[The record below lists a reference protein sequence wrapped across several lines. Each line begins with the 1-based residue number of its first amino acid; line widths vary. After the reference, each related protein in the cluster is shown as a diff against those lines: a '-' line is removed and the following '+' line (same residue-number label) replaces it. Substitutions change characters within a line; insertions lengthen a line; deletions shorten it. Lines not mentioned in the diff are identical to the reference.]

1 MPVPTEID
9 LDTATAR
16 LTGVVRRTPVLR
28 SRLLDEAVGAEI
40 HLKAEHLQRTGAFKF
55 RGAFNAI
62 AALDGNIRAR
72 GIITYSSG
80 NHAQAV
86 ARAAQI
92 FRVPATVVMPNDA
105 PSSKRQ
111 ATKSY
116 GATIVSYD
124 RFRERREDVAEA
136 ILAEQHLT
144 LIPPFDHP
152 DVIAGQSTCARE
164 LFEESGALDQL
175 IVSVGGG
182 GLISGSALAAHK
194 VNPKCRIVGVEPE
207 AGNDVQLSLQQ
218 GRIVEIDVPDTIADG
233 QQTTAPGKHT
243 FAVMQQHVDEIVTVT
258 DTQILDAV
266 DYLFRFQKQ
275 VVEPSGACA
284 LAAILANKVKLDGSR
299 VGVIISGGN
308 ISPERFFELM
318 EPRWKK

>member
-1 MPVPTEID
+1 MPTEID
-9 LDTATAR
+9 LDAATAR
-16 LTGVVRRTPVLR
+16 LAGVARRTPVLR
-28 SRLLDEAVGAEI
+28 SRLLDEAFGAEI
-40 HLKAEHLQRTGAFKF
+40 HLKAEHLQHTGAFKF

-62 AALDGNIRAR
+62 AALDSNIRAR

-111 ATKSY
+111 AAESY
-116 GATIVSYD
+116 GATIVTYD
-124 RFRERREDVAEA
+124 RFRERREDIAEA
-136 ILAEQHLT
+136 ILAEQHFT

-164 LFEESGALDQL
+164 LFEDSGPLDQL
-175 IVSVGGG
+175 VVSVGGG
-182 GLISGSALAAHK
+182 GLISGSALAAHDA
-194 VNPKCRIVGVEPE
+194 NPKCRIVGVEPE

-233 QQTTAPGKHT
+233 QQTTSPGKHT

-258 DTQILDAV
+258 DDQILDGV

-275 VVEPSGACA
+275 VAEPSGACA
-284 LAAILANKVKLDGSR
+284 LAAILANKINVAGSR

>member
-1 MPVPTEID
+1 MPTEID
-9 LDTATAR
+9 LDAATAR
-16 LTGVVRRTPVLR
+16 LAGVARRTPVLR
-28 SRLLDEAVGAEI
+28 SRLLDEAFGAEI
-40 HLKAEHLQRTGAFKF
+40 HLKAEHLQHTGAFKF

-62 AALDGNIRAR
+62 AALESNIRAR

-111 ATKSY
+111 ATESY
-116 GATIVSYD
+116 GATIVTYD
-124 RFRERREDVAEA
+124 RFRERREDIAEA
-136 ILAEQHLT
+136 ILAEQHFT

-164 LFEESGALDQL
+164 LFEDSGPLDQL
-175 IVSVGGG
+175 VVSVGGG
-182 GLISGSALAAHK
+182 GLISGSALAAHDA
-194 VNPKCRIVGVEPE
+194 NPKCRIVGVEPE

-233 QQTTAPGKHT
+233 QQTTSPGKHT

-258 DTQILDAV
+258 DEQILDGV

-275 VVEPSGACA
+275 VAEPSGACA
-284 LAAILANKVKLDGSR
+284 FAAILANKINVDGSR

>member
-1 MPVPTEID
+1 MPTEID
-9 LDTATAR
+9 LDAATAR
-16 LTGVVRRTPVLR
+16 LAGVARRTPVLR
-28 SRLLDEAVGAEI
+28 SRLLDEALGAEI
-40 HLKAEHLQRTGAFKF
+40 HLKAEHLQHTGAFKF

-62 AALDGNIRAR
+62 AALDSNIRAR

-111 ATKSY
+111 ATESY
-116 GATIVSYD
+116 GATIVTYD
-124 RFRERREDVAEA
+124 RFRERREDIAEA
-136 ILAEQHLT
+136 ILTEQHFT

-164 LFEESGALDQL
+164 LFEDSGPLDQL

-182 GLISGSALAAHK
+182 GLISGSALAAHEA
-194 VNPKCRIVGVEPE
+194 NPKCRIVGVEPE

-233 QQTTAPGKHT
+233 QQTTSPGKHT

-258 DTQILDAV
+258 DDQILDGV

-275 VVEPSGACA
+275 VAEPSGACA
-284 LAAILANKVKLDGSR
+284 LAAILANKINVDGSR

>member
-1 MPVPTEID
+1 MPTEID
-9 LDTATAR
+9 LDAATAR
-16 LTGVVRRTPVLR
+16 LAGVARRTPVLR
-28 SRLLDEAVGAEI
+28 SRLLDEALGAEI
-40 HLKAEHLQRTGAFKF
+40 HLKAEHLQHTGAFKF

-62 AALDGNIRAR
+62 AALDSNIRAR

-111 ATKSY
+111 ATESY
-116 GATIVSYD
+116 GATIVTYD
-124 RFRERREDVAEA
+124 RFRERREDIAEA
-136 ILAEQHLT
+136 ILAEQHST

-164 LFEESGALDQL
+164 LFEDSGPLDQL

-182 GLISGSALAAHK
+182 GLISGSALAAHEA
-194 VNPKCRIVGVEPE
+194 NPKCRIVGVEPE

-218 GRIVEIDVPDTIADG
+218 GRIVEIDVPDTVADG
-233 QQTTAPGKHT
+233 QQTTSPGKHT

-258 DTQILDAV
+258 DDQILDGV

-275 VVEPSGACA
+275 VAEPSGACA
-284 LAAILANKVKLDGSR
+284 LAAILANKINVDGSR

>member
-1 MPVPTEID
+1 VPTEID
-9 LDTATAR
+9 LDAATAR
-16 LTGVVRRTPVLR
+16 LAGVARRTPVLR
-28 SRLLDEAVGAEI
+28 SRLLDEALGAEI
-40 HLKAEHLQRTGAFKF
+40 HLKAEHLQHTGAFKF

-62 AALDGNIRAR
+62 AALDSNSRAR

-105 PSSKRQ
+105 PTSKRQ
-111 ATKSY
+111 ATESY
-116 GATIVSYD
+116 GATIVTYD
-124 RFRERREDVAEA
+124 RFKERREDIAEA
-136 ILAEQHLT
+136 ILAEQHFT

-164 LFEESGALDQL
+164 LFEDSGPLDQL

-182 GLISGSALAAHK
+182 GLISGSALAAHEA
-194 VNPKCRIVGVEPE
+194 NPKCRIVGVEPE

-233 QQTTAPGKHT
+233 QQTTSPGKHT

-258 DTQILDAV
+258 DDQILDGV

-275 VVEPSGACA
+275 VAEPSGACA
-284 LAAILANKVKLDGSR
+284 FAAILANKVKLAGSR

>member
-1 MPVPTEID
+1 MPTEID
-9 LDTATAR
+9 LDAATAR
-16 LTGVVRRTPVLR
+16 LAGVARRTPVLR
-28 SRLLDEAVGAEI
+28 SRLLDEALGAEI
-40 HLKAEHLQRTGAFKF
+40 HLKAEHLQHTGAFKF

-62 AALDGNIRAR
+62 AALDSNIRAR

-111 ATKSY
+111 ATESY
-116 GATIVSYD
+116 GATIVTYD
-124 RFRERREDVAEA
+124 RFRERREDIAEA
-136 ILAEQHLT
+136 ILAEQHFT

-164 LFEESGALDQL
+164 LFEDSGPLDQL

-182 GLISGSALAAHK
+182 GLISGSALAAHDA
-194 VNPKCRIVGVEPE
+194 NPKCRIVGVEPE

-233 QQTTAPGKHT
+233 QQTTSPGKHT

-258 DTQILDAV
+258 DDQILDGI

-275 VVEPSGACA
+275 VAEPSGACA
-284 LAAILANKVKLDGSR
+284 LAAILANKINVAGSR

>member
-1 MPVPTEID
+1 MLTKID
-9 LDTATAR
+9 LDAANAR
-16 LTGVVRRTPVLR
+16 LAGVVRRTPVLR
-28 SRLLDEAVGAEI
+28 SRLLDEAVGAEV

-62 AALDGNIRAR
+62 AALNVDVRQR

-92 FRVPATVVMPNDA
+92 FEVPATVVMPNDA
-105 PSSKRQ
+105 PTSKRH
-111 ATKSY
+111 ATESY
-116 GATIVSYD
+116 GATIVPYD
-124 RFRERREDVAEA
+124 RYTERREDVTQN
-136 ILAEQHLT
+136 ILSDHDFT

-152 DVIAGQSTCARE
+152 EVIAGQSTCARE
-164 LFEESGALDQL
+164 LFEDSGALDQL

-182 GLISGSALAAHK
+182 GLISGSALAAHR
-194 VNPKCRIVGVEPE
+194 VNPKCRVVGVEPE

-218 GRIVEIDVPDTIADG
+218 GQIVEIEVPDTIADG
-233 QQTTAPGKHT
+233 QQTTAPGVHT

-258 DTQILDAV
+258 DRQILDAM

-275 VVEPSGACA
+275 IVEPSGACA
-284 LAAILANKVKLDGSR
+284 LAAILANNVKITGSR

-308 ISPERFFELM
+308 ISPERFVELM
-318 EPRWKK
+318 EPTWKI

>member
-1 MPVPTEID
+1 VPTEID
-9 LDTATAR
+9 LDAATAR
-16 LTGVVRRTPVLR
+16 LTGVARRTPVLR
-28 SRLLDEAVGAEI
+28 SRLLDEALGAEI
-40 HLKAEHLQRTGAFKF
+40 HLKAEHLQHTGAFKF

-62 AALDGNIRAR
+62 AALDSNIRAR

-105 PSSKRQ
+105 PTSKRQ
-111 ATKSY
+111 ATESY
-116 GATIVSYD
+116 GATIVTYD
-124 RFRERREDVAEA
+124 RFKERREDIAEA
-136 ILAEQHLT
+136 ILAEQHFT

-164 LFEESGALDQL
+164 LFEDSGPLDQL

-182 GLISGSALAAHK
+182 GLISGSALAAHEA
-194 VNPKCRIVGVEPE
+194 NPKCRIVGVEPE

-218 GRIVEIDVPDTIADG
+218 GQIVEIDVPDTIADG
-233 QQTTAPGKHT
+233 QQTTSPGKHT

-258 DTQILDAV
+258 DDQILDGV

-275 VVEPSGACA
+275 VAEPSGACA
-284 LAAILANKVKLDGSR
+284 FAAILANKVKLAGSR

>member
-1 MPVPTEID
+1 MPTEID
-9 LDTATAR
+9 LDAATAR
-16 LTGVVRRTPVLR
+16 LAGVARRTPVLR
-28 SRLLDEAVGAEI
+28 SRLLDEALGAEI
-40 HLKAEHLQRTGAFKF
+40 HLKAEHLQHTGAFKF

-62 AALDGNIRAR
+62 AALESNIRAR

-111 ATKSY
+111 ATESY
-116 GATIVSYD
+116 GATIVTYD
-124 RFRERREDVAEA
+124 RFRERREDIAEA
-136 ILAEQHLT
+136 ILAEQHFT

-164 LFEESGALDQL
+164 LFEDSGPLDQL

-182 GLISGSALAAHK
+182 GLISGSALVAHEA
-194 VNPKCRIVGVEPE
+194 NPKCRIVGVEPE

-233 QQTTAPGKHT
+233 QQTTSPGKHT

-258 DTQILDAV
+258 DEQILDGV
-266 DYLFRFQKQ
+266 DHLFRFQKQ
-275 VVEPSGACA
+275 IAEPSGACA
-284 LAAILANKVKLDGSR
+284 LAAILANKINVDGSR

>member
-1 MPVPTEID
+1 MPTEID
-9 LDTATAR
+9 LAAATAR
-16 LTGVVRRTPVLR
+16 LAGVARQTPVLR
-28 SRLLDEAVGAEI
+28 SRLLDETLGAEI
-40 HLKAEHLQRTGAFKF
+40 HLKAEHLQHTGAFKF

-62 AALDGNIRAR
+62 AALDSDIRAQ
-72 GIITYSSG
+72 GIVTYSSG

-111 ATKSY
+111 ATESY
-116 GATIVSYD
+116 GATIVTYD
-124 RFRERREDVAEA
+124 RFRERREDIAES
-136 ILAEQHLT
+136 ILSEQHFT

-164 LFEESGALDQL
+164 LFETSGPLDQL

-182 GLISGSALAAHK
+182 GLISGSALAAHE
-194 VNPKCRIVGVEPE
+194 VNPRCRIVGVEPE
-207 AGNDVQLSLQQ
+207 SGNDVQLSLQQ

-233 QQTTAPGKHT
+233 QQTTSPGKHT

-258 DTQILDAV
+258 DDQILDGV

-275 VVEPSGACA
+275 VAEPSGACA
-284 LAAILANKVKLDGSR
+284 LAAILANKINVAGSR

>member
-1 MPVPTEID
+1 MPTEID
-9 LDTATAR
+9 LDAATAR
-16 LTGVVRRTPVLR
+16 LAGVARRTPVLR
-28 SRLLDEAVGAEI
+28 SRLLDEALGAEI
-40 HLKAEHLQRTGAFKF
+40 HLKAEHLQHTGAFKF

-62 AALDGNIRAR
+62 AALDSNIRAR

-111 ATKSY
+111 ATESY
-116 GATIVSYD
+116 GATIVTYD
-124 RFRERREDVAEA
+124 RFRERREDIAEA
-136 ILAEQHLT
+136 ILAEQHFT

-164 LFEESGALDQL
+164 LFEDSGPLDQL

-182 GLISGSALAAHK
+182 GLISGSALVAHEA
-194 VNPKCRIVGVEPE
+194 NPKCRIVGVEPE

-233 QQTTAPGKHT
+233 QQTTSPGKHT

-258 DTQILDAV
+258 DEQILDGV

-275 VVEPSGACA
+275 VAEPSGACA
-284 LAAILANKVKLDGSR
+284 LAAILANKINVAGSR

>member
-1 MPVPTEID
+1 MPTEID
-9 LDTATAR
+9 LDAATAR
-16 LTGVVRRTPVLR
+16 LAAVARRTPVLR
-28 SRLLDEAVGAEI
+28 SRLLDEALGAEI
-40 HLKAEHLQRTGAFKF
+40 HLKAEHLQHTGAFKF

-62 AALDGNIRAR
+62 AALESNIRAR

-111 ATKSY
+111 ATESY
-116 GATIVSYD
+116 GATIVTYD
-124 RFRERREDVAEA
+124 RFRERREDIAEA
-136 ILAEQHLT
+136 ILAEQHFT

-164 LFEESGALDQL
+164 LFEDSGPLDQL

-182 GLISGSALAAHK
+182 GLISGSALVAHEA
-194 VNPKCRIVGVEPE
+194 NPKCRIVGVEPE

-233 QQTTAPGKHT
+233 QQTTSPGKHT

-258 DTQILDAV
+258 DEQILDGV

-275 VVEPSGACA
+275 VAEPSGACA
-284 LAAILANKVKLDGSR
+284 FAAILANKINVDGSR

>member
-1 MPVPTEID
+1 MPTEID
-9 LDTATAR
+9 LAAATAR
-16 LTGVVRRTPVLR
+16 LAGVARRTPVLR
-28 SRLLDEAVGAEI
+28 SRLLDEALGAEI
-40 HLKAEHLQRTGAFKF
+40 HLKAEHLQHTGAFKF

-62 AALDGNIRAR
+62 AALDSNIRAR

-105 PSSKRQ
+105 PTSKRQ
-111 ATKSY
+111 ATESY
-116 GATIVSYD
+116 GATIVTYD
-124 RFRERREDVAEA
+124 RFKERREDIAEA
-136 ILAEQHLT
+136 ILAEQHFT

-164 LFEESGALDQL
+164 LFEDSGPLDQL

-182 GLISGSALAAHK
+182 GLISGSALAAHEA
-194 VNPKCRIVGVEPE
+194 NPKCRIVGVEPE

-233 QQTTAPGKHT
+233 QQTTSPGKHT

-258 DTQILDAV
+258 DDQILDGV

-275 VVEPSGACA
+275 VAEPSGACA
-284 LAAILANKVKLDGSR
+284 FAAILANKVKLAGSR

>member
-1 MPVPTEID
+1 MLTKID
-9 LDTATAR
+9 LDAANAR
-16 LTGVVRRTPVLR
+16 LVGVVRRTPVLR
-28 SRLLDEAVGAEI
+28 SRLLDEAVGAEV

-62 AALDGNIRAR
+62 AALNLDVRQR

-92 FRVPATVVMPNDA
+92 FEVPATVVMPNDA
-105 PSSKRQ
+105 PTSKRQ
-111 ATKSY
+111 ATESY
-116 GATIVSYD
+116 GATIVLYD
-124 RFRERREDVAEA
+124 RYTERREDVTQN
-136 ILAEQHLT
+136 ILSDHDFT

-152 DVIAGQSTCARE
+152 EVIAGQSTCARE
-164 LFEESGALDQL
+164 LFEDSGSLDQL

-182 GLISGSALAAHK
+182 GLISGSALAAHR
-194 VNPKCRIVGVEPE
+194 VNPKCRVVGVEPE

-218 GRIVEIDVPDTIADG
+218 GQIVEIEVPDTIADG
-233 QQTTAPGKHT
+233 QQTTAPGVHT

-258 DTQILDAV
+258 DRQILDAM

-275 VVEPSGACA
+275 IVEPSGACA
-284 LAAILANKVKLDGSR
+284 LAAILANNVKITGSR

-308 ISPERFFELM
+308 ISPERFVELM
-318 EPRWKK
+318 EPTWKI

>member
-1 MPVPTEID
+1 VPTEID
-9 LDTATAR
+9 LDAATAR
-16 LTGVVRRTPVLR
+16 LTGVARRTPVLR
-28 SRLLDEAVGAEI
+28 SRLLDEALGAEI
-40 HLKAEHLQRTGAFKF
+40 HLKAEHLQHTGAFKF

-62 AALDGNIRAR
+62 AALDSNIRAR

-105 PSSKRQ
+105 PTSKRQ
-111 ATKSY
+111 ATESY
-116 GATIVSYD
+116 GATIVTYD
-124 RFRERREDVAEA
+124 RFKERREDIAEA
-136 ILAEQHLT
+136 ILAEQHFT

-164 LFEESGALDQL
+164 LFEDSGPLDQL

-182 GLISGSALAAHK
+182 GLISGSALAAHEA
-194 VNPKCRIVGVEPE
+194 NPKCRIVGVEPE

-233 QQTTAPGKHT
+233 QQTTSPGKHT

-258 DTQILDAV
+258 DDQILDGV

-275 VVEPSGACA
+275 VAEPSGACA
-284 LAAILANKVKLDGSR
+284 FAAILANKVKLAGSR

>member
-1 MPVPTEID
+1 MPTEID
-9 LDTATAR
+9 LDAATAR
-16 LTGVVRRTPVLR
+16 LAGVARRTPVLR
-28 SRLLDEAVGAEI
+28 SRLLDEALGAEI
-40 HLKAEHLQRTGAFKF
+40 HLKAEHLQHTGAFKF

-62 AALDGNIRAR
+62 AALDSNIRGR

-111 ATKSY
+111 ATESY
-116 GATIVSYD
+116 GATIVTYD
-124 RFRERREDVAEA
+124 RFRERREDIAEA
-136 ILAEQHLT
+136 ILAEQHFT

-164 LFEESGALDQL
+164 LFEDSGPLDQL

-182 GLISGSALAAHK
+182 GLISGSALAAHEA
-194 VNPKCRIVGVEPE
+194 NPKCRIVGVEPE

-233 QQTTAPGKHT
+233 QQTTSPGKHT

-258 DTQILDAV
+258 DDQILDGI

-275 VVEPSGACA
+275 VAEPSGACA
-284 LAAILANKVKLDGSR
+284 LAAILANKINVAGSR

>member
-1 MPVPTEID
+1 MPTEID
-9 LDTATAR
+9 LDAATAR
-16 LTGVVRRTPVLR
+16 LAGVARRTPVLR
-28 SRLLDEAVGAEI
+28 SRLLDEALGAEI
-40 HLKAEHLQRTGAFKF
+40 HLKAEHLQHTGAFKF

-62 AALDGNIRAR
+62 AALDSNIRAR

-111 ATKSY
+111 ATESY
-116 GATIVSYD
+116 GATIVTYD
-124 RFRERREDVAEA
+124 RFRERREDIAEA
-136 ILAEQHLT
+136 ILAEQHST

-164 LFEESGALDQL
+164 LFEDSGPLDQL

-182 GLISGSALAAHK
+182 GLISGSALAAHEA
-194 VNPKCRIVGVEPE
+194 NPKCRIVGVEPE

-218 GRIVEIDVPDTIADG
+218 GRIVEIDIPDTVADG
-233 QQTTAPGKHT
+233 QQTTSPGKHT

-258 DTQILDAV
+258 DDQILDGV

-275 VVEPSGACA
+275 VAEPSGACA
-284 LAAILANKVKLDGSR
+284 LAAILANKINVDGSR

>member
-1 MPVPTEID
+1 VPTEID
-9 LDTATAR
+9 LDAATAR
-16 LTGVVRRTPVLR
+16 LAGVARRTPVLR
-28 SRLLDEAVGAEI
+28 SRLLDEAFGAEI
-40 HLKAEHLQRTGAFKF
+40 HLKAEHLQHTGAFKF

-62 AALDGNIRAR
+62 AALDSNIRAR

-111 ATKSY
+111 AAESY
-116 GATIVSYD
+116 GATIVTYD
-124 RFRERREDVAEA
+124 RFRERREDIAEA
-136 ILAEQHLT
+136 ILAEQHFT

-164 LFEESGALDQL
+164 LFEDSGPLDQL
-175 IVSVGGG
+175 VVSVGGG
-182 GLISGSALAAHK
+182 GLISGSALAAHDA
-194 VNPKCRIVGVEPE
+194 NPKCRIVGVEPE

-233 QQTTAPGKHT
+233 QQTTSPGKHT

-258 DTQILDAV
+258 DDQILDGV

-275 VVEPSGACA
+275 VAEPSGACA
-284 LAAILANKVKLDGSR
+284 LAAILANKINVAGSR

>member
-1 MPVPTEID
+1 VPTEID
-9 LDTATAR
+9 LDAATAR
-16 LTGVVRRTPVLR
+16 LAGVARRTPVLR
-28 SRLLDEAVGAEI
+28 SRLLDEAFGAEI
-40 HLKAEHLQRTGAFKF
+40 HLKAEHLQHTGAFKF

-62 AALDGNIRAR
+62 AALDSNIRAR

-111 ATKSY
+111 ATESY
-116 GATIVSYD
+116 GATIVTYD
-124 RFRERREDVAEA
+124 RYRERREDIAEA
-136 ILAEQHLT
+136 ILAEQHFT

-164 LFEESGALDQL
+164 LFEDSGPLDQL

-182 GLISGSALAAHK
+182 GLISGSALAAHDA
-194 VNPKCRIVGVEPE
+194 NPKCRIVGVEPE

-233 QQTTAPGKHT
+233 QQTTSPGKHT

-258 DTQILDAV
+258 DDQILDGV

-284 LAAILANKVKLDGSR
+284 LAAILANKINVAGSR

>member
-1 MPVPTEID
+1 MSVPTEID
-9 LDTATAR
+9 LDTATTR
-16 LTGVVRRTPVLR
+16 LTGVARRTPVLR
-28 SRLLDEAVGAEI
+28 SRLLDEALGAEI
-40 HLKAEHLQRTGAFKF
+40 HLKAEHLQHTGAFKF

-62 AALDGNIRAR
+62 AALEHDVRER
-72 GIITYSSG
+72 GILTYSSG

-92 FRVPATVVMPNDA
+92 FQVPATVVMPNDA
-105 PSSKRQ
+105 PTSKRQ
-111 ATKSY
+111 ATESY
-116 GATIVSYD
+116 GATIVTYD
-124 RFRERREDVAEA
+124 RYTEQREDVARA
-136 ILAEQHLT
+136 ILAAQPLT

-164 LFEESGALDQL
+164 LFEDSGPLDQL

-182 GLISGSALAAHK
+182 GLISGSALAAHR

-207 AGNDVQLSLQQ
+207 TGNDVQLSLQQ

-233 QQTTAPGKHT
+233 QQTTSPGQHT
-243 FAVMQQHVDEIVTVT
+243 FAVMQQHVDEIVTVS
-258 DTQILDAV
+258 DDQILDAV

-275 VVEPSGACA
+275 VVEPSGACG
-284 LAAILANKVKLDGSR
+284 LAAILASKVTLTGSR

-308 ISPERFFELM
+308 ISPERFSELM
-318 EPRWKK
+318 KPRWQT

>member
-1 MPVPTEID
+1 MLTKID
-9 LDTATAR
+9 LDAANAR
-16 LTGVVRRTPVLR
+16 LAGVVRRTPVLR
-28 SRLLDEAVGAEI
+28 SRLLDEAVGAEV

-62 AALDGNIRAR
+62 AALNLDVRQR

-92 FRVPATVVMPNDA
+92 FEVPATVVMPNDA
-105 PSSKRQ
+105 PTSKRH
-111 ATKSY
+111 ATESY
-116 GATIVSYD
+116 GATIVLYD
-124 RFRERREDVAEA
+124 RYTERREDVTQN
-136 ILAEQHLT
+136 ILSDHDFT

-152 DVIAGQSTCARE
+152 EVIAGQSTCARE
-164 LFEESGALDQL
+164 LFEDSGALDQL

-182 GLISGSALAAHK
+182 GLISGSALAAHR
-194 VNPKCRIVGVEPE
+194 VNPKCRVVGVEPE

-218 GRIVEIDVPDTIADG
+218 GQIVEIEVPDTIADG
-233 QQTTAPGKHT
+233 QQTTAPGVHT

-258 DTQILDAV
+258 DRQILDAM

-275 VVEPSGACA
+275 IVEPSGACA
-284 LAAILANKVKLDGSR
+284 LAAILANNVKITGSR

-308 ISPERFFELM
+308 ISPERFVELM
-318 EPRWKK
+318 EPTWKI

>member
-1 MPVPTEID
+1 MPTEID
-9 LDTATAR
+9 LDAATAR
-16 LTGVVRRTPVLR
+16 LTGVARRTPVLR
-28 SRLLDEAVGAEI
+28 SRLLDEALGAEI
-40 HLKAEHLQRTGAFKF
+40 HLKAEHLQHTGAFKF

-62 AALDGNIRAR
+62 AALDSNIRAR

-105 PSSKRQ
+105 PTSKRQ
-111 ATKSY
+111 ATESY
-116 GATIVSYD
+116 GATIVTYD
-124 RFRERREDVAEA
+124 RFKERREDIAEA
-136 ILAEQHLT
+136 ILAEQHFT

-164 LFEESGALDQL
+164 LFENSGPLDQL

-182 GLISGSALAAHK
+182 GLISGSALAAHEA
-194 VNPKCRIVGVEPE
+194 NPKCRIVGVEPE

-233 QQTTAPGKHT
+233 QQTTSPGKHT

-258 DTQILDAV
+258 DDQILDGV

-275 VVEPSGACA
+275 VAEPSGACA
-284 LAAILANKVKLDGSR
+284 FAAILANKVKLAGSR

>member
-1 MPVPTEID
+1 VPTEID
-9 LDTATAR
+9 LDAATAR
-16 LTGVVRRTPVLR
+16 LAGVARRTPVLR
-28 SRLLDEAVGAEI
+28 SRLLDEALGAEI
-40 HLKAEHLQRTGAFKF
+40 HLKADHLQHTGAFKF

-62 AALDGNIRAR
+62 AALDSNSRAR

-105 PSSKRQ
+105 PTSKRQ
-111 ATKSY
+111 ATESY
-116 GATIVSYD
+116 GATIVTYD
-124 RFRERREDVAEA
+124 RFKERREDIAEA
-136 ILAEQHLT
+136 ILAEQHFT

-164 LFEESGALDQL
+164 LFEDSGPLDQL

-182 GLISGSALAAHK
+182 GLISGSALAAHEA
-194 VNPKCRIVGVEPE
+194 NSKCRIVGVEPE

-233 QQTTAPGKHT
+233 QQTTSPGKHT

-258 DTQILDAV
+258 DDQILDGV

-275 VVEPSGACA
+275 VAEPSGACA
-284 LAAILANKVKLDGSR
+284 FAAILANKVKLAGSR

>member
-1 MPVPTEID
+1 MPTEID
-9 LDTATAR
+9 LDAATAR
-16 LTGVVRRTPVLR
+16 LAGVARRTPVLR
-28 SRLLDEAVGAEI
+28 SRLLDEAFGAEI
-40 HLKAEHLQRTGAFKF
+40 HLKAEHLQHTGAFKF

-62 AALDGNIRAR
+62 AALDSNIRAR

-111 ATKSY
+111 AAESY
-116 GATIVSYD
+116 GATIVTYD
-124 RFRERREDVAEA
+124 RFRERREDIAEA
-136 ILAEQHLT
+136 ILAEQHFT

-164 LFEESGALDQL
+164 LFEDSGPLDQL
-175 IVSVGGG
+175 VVSVGGG
-182 GLISGSALAAHK
+182 GLISGSALAAHDA
-194 VNPKCRIVGVEPE
+194 NPKCRIVGVEPE

-233 QQTTAPGKHT
+233 QQTTSPGKHT
-243 FAVMQQHVDEIVTVT
+243 FAVMQQHVHEIVTVT
-258 DTQILDAV
+258 DDQILDGV

-275 VVEPSGACA
+275 VAEPSGACA
-284 LAAILANKVKLDGSR
+284 LAAILANKINVAGSR

>member
-1 MPVPTEID
+1 MPTEID
-9 LDTATAR
+9 LDAATAR
-16 LTGVVRRTPVLR
+16 LAGVARRTPVLR
-28 SRLLDEAVGAEI
+28 SRLLDEAFGAEI
-40 HLKAEHLQRTGAFKF
+40 HLKAEHLQHTGAFKF

-62 AALDGNIRAR
+62 AALDSNIRAR

-111 ATKSY
+111 ATESY
-116 GATIVSYD
+116 GATIVTYD
-124 RFRERREDVAEA
+124 RFRERREDIAEA
-136 ILAEQHLT
+136 ILAEQHFT

-164 LFEESGALDQL
+164 LFEDSGPLDQL

-182 GLISGSALAAHK
+182 GLISGSALAAHDA
-194 VNPKCRIVGVEPE
+194 NPKCRIVGVEPE

-233 QQTTAPGKHT
+233 QQTTSPGKHT

-258 DTQILDAV
+258 DDQILDGV

-275 VVEPSGACA
+275 VAEPSGACA
-284 LAAILANKVKLDGSR
+284 LAAILANKINVAGSR

>member
-1 MPVPTEID
+1 MPTEID
-9 LDTATAR
+9 LDAATAR
-16 LTGVVRRTPVLR
+16 LAGVARRTPVLR
-28 SRLLDEAVGAEI
+28 SRLLDEALGAEI
-40 HLKAEHLQRTGAFKF
+40 HLKAEHLQHTGAFKF

-62 AALDGNIRAR
+62 AALDSNIRAR

-111 ATKSY
+111 ATESY
-116 GATIVSYD
+116 GATIVTYD
-124 RFRERREDVAEA
+124 RFRERREDIAEA
-136 ILAEQHLT
+136 ILAEQHFT

-164 LFEESGALDQL
+164 LFEDSGPLDQL

-182 GLISGSALAAHK
+182 GLISGSALAAHEA
-194 VNPKCRIVGVEPE
+194 NPKCRIVGVEPE

-233 QQTTAPGKHT
+233 QQTTSPGKHT

-258 DTQILDAV
+258 DDQILDGI

-275 VVEPSGACA
+275 VAEPSGACA
-284 LAAILANKVKLDGSR
+284 LAAILANKINVAGSR